1 MSSSPPRVVLVTGKG
16 GVGKTTTAAALA
28 AAAARRG
35 LRALVMSTD
44 VAHSLGDTLDLSLP
58 VARSWDQV
66 TKVPR
71 ASRSGGRLCA
81 LAVDSHTTVGANWG
95 VVQDYLLDLLH
106 GVGADPVLADE
117 LTRLP
122 GADDLT
128 SLLALSHHAE
138 SREWDL
144 IVVDCAP
151 SGETLR
157 LLALPELV
165 GWHLDRILPVQRRL
179 LTALRPAAIAASGLV
194 APGPDVLGVV
204 RAWRQRMA
212 QVRRL
217 LTSPQASVRI
227 VLTPER
233 VVIAEARRLHSSLV
247 VHGYA
252 VDEILVNRV
261 LPPSDDPWQAAWNAA
276 QAEGIGEVLAS
287 FDGIPVRSA
296 PYRAGEPVGTTALCD
311 FEAAT
316 TAIRGPVAD
325 LLAPVEV
332 SAMEVI
338 TDGPDFILRIPAPE
352 VTSGTLDLTR
362 RGDDLVLEVAGTR
375 RVITLPSVLRRC
387 IVQNASVGAGTL
399 RVRFE
404 RDEEVW
410 PRAAT

>member
-1 MSSSPPRVVLVTGKG
+1 MTATAPRVVLVTGKG
-16 GVGKTTTAAALA
+16 GVGKTTSAAALA
-28 AAAARRG
+28 AASARRG
-35 LRALVMSTD
+35 LRTLVMSTD
-44 VAHSLGDTLDLSLP
+44 TAHSLGDTLDLPLP
-58 VARSWDQV
+58 AARSWDEV
-66 TKVPR
+66 TRVPR
-71 ASRSGGRLCA
+71 STRGGGRLCA
-81 LAVDSHTTVGANWG
+81 LAVDAGTAVGAHWG
-95 VVQDYLLDLLH
+95 VVQDYLLDLLD

-122 GADDLT
+122 GADELT
-128 SLLALSHHAE
+128 SLLALGHHAD
-138 SREWDL
+138 SAEWDV

-157 LLALPELV
+157 LLALPEVV

-179 LTALRPAAIAASGLV
+179 LTALRPAAIAASGLIT
-194 APGPDVLGVV
+194 PGAEVLGVV
-204 RAWRQRMA
+204 RAWRDRMA

-261 LPPSDDPWQAAWNAA
+261 LPPSDDPWQAAWNTA
-276 QAEGIGEVLAS
+276 QTAGLAEVLAS
-287 FDGIPVRSA
+287 FEGIPVRAA
-296 PYRAGEPVGTTALCD
+296 PYRAGEPVGTGALCELD
-311 FEAAT
+311 AAST
-316 TAIRGPVAD
+316 VVRGPVPD
-325 LLAPVEV
+325 LLAPVAV
-332 SAMEVI
+332 SAMEVVS
-338 TDGPDFILRIPAPE
+338 DGLDFILRIPAPE
-352 VTSGTLDLTR
+352 VTSGTIDLTR
-362 RGDDLVLEVAGTR
+362 RGHDLVLDVAGTR

-387 IVQNASVGAGTL
+387 IVKNASVGAGAL

-410 PRAAT
+410 PRAT